1 VARWVYTR
9 LAIFFL
15 PLAKNMHLLYVDESG
30 NPDGMEDKY
39 FVLGGVAVFERE
51 IYWINEQVN
60 AIATKYF
67 PSVQI
72 EFHTQAIASHR
83 EEPWHSCPTE
93 QRNQIIDELC
103 ATISSRHVTLFGIAL
118 EKATSSDPI
127 ARAFEEICNRCDLFL
142 RRLHSRGDTQRALI
156 IFDETRYEN
165 SLQTLLA
172 EYRSL
177 GTRYGSTVKNFADVP
192 FFANSKATRL
202 LQLADLVA
210 YAVFRRYERGD
221 TRLLDKIIS
230 KFDTDDGVIHGL
242 VHLTRSS
249 GTCTCPACLTR
260 RPPRII

>member
-1 VARWVYTR
+1 
-9 LAIFFL
+9 
-15 PLAKNMHLLYVDESG
+15 MHLLYVDESG
-30 NPDGMEDKY
+30 NPDGVEDKY

-51 IYWINEQVN
+51 VYWINEQIN
-60 AIATKYF
+60 AIAGKHF
-67 PSVQI
+67 PLTEI

-83 EEPWHSCPTE
+83 EEPWHSCPTA
-93 QRNQIIDELC
+93 QRNQVIDELC
-103 ATISSRHVTLFGIAL
+103 STISSRHVTLFGIAV
-118 EKATSSDPI
+118 EKATTGDPI

-142 RRLHSRGDTQRALI
+142 RRLHARGDTQRALI
-156 IFDETRYEN
+156 IFDESRYEN

-177 GTRYGSTVKNFADVP
+177 GTRYGGTVKNFADVP

-221 TRLLDKIIS
+221 TRLLDKIIA
-230 KFDTDDGVIHGL
+230 KFDTEDGVIHGL
-242 VHLTRSS
+242 VHLSRFS

-260 RPPRII
+260 RPPRIF

>member
-1 VARWVYTR
+1 
-9 LAIFFL
+9 
-15 PLAKNMHLLYVDESG
+15 MHLLYVDESG
-30 NPDGMEDKY
+30 NPDGAEDKY

-51 IYWINEQVN
+51 VYWINEQVN
-60 AIATKYF
+60 TIAAKYF
-67 PSVQI
+67 PHAEI
-72 EFHTQAIASHR
+72 EFHTQAISSHR

-93 QRNQIIDELC
+93 QRNQVIDELC
-103 ATISSRHVTLFGIAL
+103 NTISSRHVTLFGIAL
-118 EKATSSDPI
+118 EKATASDPI

-142 RRLHSRGDTQRALI
+142 RRLHARGDTQRGLI
-156 IFDETRYEN
+156 IFDESRYEN

-221 TRLLDKIIS
+221 TRLLDKIIA
-230 KFDTDDGVIHGL
+230 KFDTEDGVIHGM
-242 VHLTRSS
+242 VHLSRSS

-260 RPPRII
+260 RPPRIF

>member
-1 VARWVYTR
+1 
-9 LAIFFL
+9 
-15 PLAKNMHLLYVDESG
+15 MHLLYVDESG
-30 NPDGMEDKY
+30 NPDGREEKY

-51 IYWINEQVN
+51 IYWLNEQVN
-60 AIATKYF
+60 AIAEKHF
-67 PSVQI
+67 PGMEI
-72 EFHTQAIASHR
+72 EFHAQAIASHR

-93 QRNQIIDELC
+93 RRNQIIDELC
-103 ATISSRHVTLFGIAL
+103 STICSRRVTLFGIAID
-118 EKATSSDPI
+118 KAVATDPL
-127 ARAFEEICNRCDLFL
+127 ARAFEEICNRCDLFM
-142 RRLHSRGDTQRALI
+142 RRLHAQKDTQRALI
-156 IFDETRYEN
+156 IFDESRYET
-165 SLQTLLA
+165 SLQTLLR

-230 KFDTDDGVIHGL
+230 KFDTEGGVIHGL
-242 VHLTRSS
+242 VHITPSP

-260 RPPRII
+260 RPPRIYP

>member
-1 VARWVYTR
+1 
-9 LAIFFL
+9 
-15 PLAKNMHLLYVDESG
+15 MHLLYVDESG
-30 NPDGMEDKY
+30 NPDGHEDKY

-51 IYWINEQVN
+51 VYWINKQVN
-60 AIATKYF
+60 EIAAKHF
-67 PSVQI
+67 PNTEI
-72 EFHTQAIASHR
+72 EFHAQAIASHR

-103 ATISSRHVTLFGIAL
+103 NTISSRHVVLFGIAL
-118 EKATSSDPI
+118 EKAIATDPVG
-127 ARAFEEICNRCDLFL
+127 RAFEEICNRCDLFL

-156 IFDETRYEN
+156 IFDESRYES

-210 YAVFRRYERGD
+210 YAVYRRYERGD

-230 KFDTDDGVIHGL
+230 KFDIEDSVIHGL
-242 VHLTRSS
+242 VHLTRSWS
-249 GTCTCPACLTR
+249 TCTCPPCLTR
-260 RPPRII
+260 RLPRSTGPAPTEI

>member
-1 VARWVYTR
+1 
-9 LAIFFL
+9 
-15 PLAKNMHLLYVDESG
+15 MHLLYVDESG
-30 NPDGMEDKY
+30 NPDGQEDRY

-51 IYWINEQVN
+51 VYWINEQIN
-60 AIATKYF
+60 AIAGKYF
-67 PSVQI
+67 PNAEI
-72 EFHTQAIASHR
+72 EFHAQAIASHR
-83 EEPWHSCPTE
+83 DEPWHSCPTE

-103 ATISSRHVTLFGIAL
+103 GTICSRRVALFGVAV
-118 EKATSSDPI
+118 EKITTQDPV

-142 RRLHSRGDTQRALI
+142 RRLHAQGDTQRALI
-156 IFDETRYEN
+156 IFDESRYEA

-230 KFDTDDGVIHGL
+230 KFDTEDGVIHGL
-242 VHLTRSS
+242 VHLTRSGS
-249 GTCTCPACLTR
+249 TCTCPACLTR
-260 RPPRII
+260 RLPRTYS